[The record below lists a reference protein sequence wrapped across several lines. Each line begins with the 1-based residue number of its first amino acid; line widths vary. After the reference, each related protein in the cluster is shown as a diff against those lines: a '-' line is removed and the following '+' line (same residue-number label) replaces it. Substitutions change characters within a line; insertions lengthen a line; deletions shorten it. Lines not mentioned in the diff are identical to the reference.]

1 MQSTL
6 WIAAASCVAVEGL
19 AVVSDRRRDRRTD
32 LDRIGWVP
40 WPLILILA
48 LIAAAVLAAVA
59 LKLG

>member
-6 WIAAASCVAVEGL
+6 WIAAASCVAVAGL
-19 AVVSDRRRDRRTD
+19 AAVSDRRRDRRTD

-48 LIAAAVLAAVA
+48 LIAAAVMAAVA